1 MSKNACLEVKDGK
14 SLENLK
20 DFLKALLE
28 KNLVDALLIP
38 QEVPSGENVFQ
49 TLVTDTDHLEEAN
62 ALAPVMPVNSAK
74 LVAHLTVINP
84 GKKIGAVLRSCEIRA
99 LIELV
104 KLKQATLDNLLIMGI
119 DCLGTYSVTDY
130 ASFVQTT
137 DGKYSPTGVVL
148 AAAEEAKEISANGY
162 HPRSA
167 CQICEF
173 PTPQT
178 SDLVIGLIGVDP
190 KKEILLQAQTP
201 AGEEILSKLGLEET
215 REANKREEIL
225 TTLVEERKKKKNQV
239 FEETEK
245 EVLDIPSLLAVFSKC
260 IRCYNCKTACPICYC
275 KECLFETPT
284 FNYTPEKY
292 LRMAKRK
299 GAIKM
304 PTDTLL
310 FHLTRM
316 NHMITSCVGCG
327 QCESACPSN
336 IPLLKI
342 FRTLGDKVQKIFD
355 YVPGRKIEEELPLA
369 TFKEDELKEI
379 GGE

>member
-20 DFLKALLE
+20 DFLKALLK

-49 TLVTDTDHLEEAN
+49 TLVTDTDHLEKAN
-62 ALAPVMPVNSAK
+62 PLAPVMPVNSAK
-74 LVAHLTVINP
+74 LVAHLTVITP
-84 GKKIGAVLRSCEIRA
+84 GKKIGAILRSCEIRA

-104 KLKQATLDNLLIMGI
+104 KLKQATLDNLLIIGI
-119 DCLGTYSVTDY
+119 DCLGTYSVLDY

-137 DGKYSPTGVVL
+137 DGKSSL
-148 AAAEEAKEISANGY
+148 AELILPSIQEGKPISVNEFQ
-162 HPRSA
+162 PRSA

-173 PTPQT
+173 PSPQNT
-178 SDLVIGLIGVDP
+178 DLVIGLIGVDI
-190 KKEILLQAQTP
+190 KKEILLQAQTLG
-201 AGEEILSKLGLEET
+201 GEEILSKLGLEET
-215 REANKREEIL
+215 KGANKRDEIL
-225 TTLVEERKKKKNQV
+225 ITLMEERKKKKNQI
-239 FEETEK
+239 FEETKK
-245 EVLDIPSLLAVFSKC
+245 EISDIPSLLATFATC

-275 KECLFETPT
+275 KQCFFETPT

-310 FHLTRM
+310 YHLTRM
-316 NHMITSCVGCG
+316 NHM
-327 QCESACPSN
+327 
-336 IPLLKI
+336 
-342 FRTLGDKVQKIFD
+342 
-355 YVPGRKIEEELPLA
+355 
-369 TFKEDELKEI
+369 
-379 GGE
+379 